1 MNQKHSQSIYHAN
14 VNVYL
19 MKENVIQINGG
30 SKNHI
35 FGKDSVCYPSTFICE
50 NGRHLPN
57 IMDDSL
63 ITCDEIIEEIVTTNF
78 NVKKA
83 TCETSN
89 LYIFLAF

>member
-1 MNQKHSQSIYHAN
+1 MVDQY
-14 VNVYL
+14 
-19 MKENVIQINGG
+19 
-30 SKNHI
+30 I

-63 ITCDEIIEEIVTTNF
+63 ITCDEIVTTDF

-83 TCETSN
+83 TSETSN